1 MTPASALNLFANIV
15 FDTAG
20 QMAFKAADLGAE
32 RRPDRPRWVSL
43 ARAPALW
50 LGIAAYGAEIF
61 FWLAFLAA
69 TPLGE
74 AVFTAAIGIV
84 AVLLAGRWLHREPLT
99 PRRLAAAALIGGGAA
114 LVGWGA

>member
-1 MTPASALNLFANIV
+1 MTPASALNLAANIV

-20 QMAFKAADLGAE
+20 QMAFKAADLAAE
-32 RRPDRPRWVSL
+32 RRPDRPRWASL
-43 ARAPALW
+43 ARSPALW
-50 LGIAAYGAEIF
+50 MGIAAYLAEIF

-84 AVLLAGRWLHREPLT
+84 AVMTAGRVFFREPLT
-99 PRRLAAAALIGGGAA
+99 PRRVAAAALIGVGAA